1 TISIDKAAW
10 LNTAL
15 KQTPEDRRDTEAR
28 RLLLA
33 ELAAKEAK
41 IYREEK
47 IVKKVFNIISAA
59 TMDYEYITDECV
71 EIYLRKSPIPAWDI
85 ARSIDDEI
93 EWLAKIKDMFLRK
106 DKELKGGK
114 VRDGK

>member
-1 TISIDKAAW
+1 
-10 LNTAL
+10 
-15 KQTPEDRRDTEAR
+15 
-28 RLLLA
+28 
-33 ELAAKEAK
+33 EAK

-71 EIYLRKSPIPAWDI
+71 EIYLKKSPIPAWDI
-85 ARSIDDEI
+85 ARSIDDER

-106 DKELKGGK
+106 DKELKAGK
-114 VRDGK
+114 VSDWV